1 MIYLD
6 TSSLT
11 KAYVSELGSDEVR
24 QLLERTSES
33 IYISSLSLVEFRCA
47 LARRTRALTLTD
59 AESQRIWASF
69 EGDVDDGVF
78 DVLPVDNEDHI
89 TARRL
94 IDAVAPLP
102 LKALDALH
110 LAIVRRARTLLGT
123 SFVTSDVQ
131 QAAAASALGI
141 STQTIALKI

>member
-33 IYISSLSLVEFRCA
+33 IYISTLSLVEFRCA

-89 TARRL
+89 SARRL

-123 SFVTSDVQ
+123 SFVTSDAQ

>member
-33 IYISSLSLVEFRCA
+33 IYICSLSLVEFRCA

-78 DVLPVDNEDHI
+78 DVLPVDNEDHVS
-89 TARRL
+89 ARRL

-123 SFVTSDVQ
+123 RLVTSDAQ

>member
-89 TARRL
+89 SARRL

-123 SFVTSDVQ
+123 RFVTSDAQ

>member
-6 TSSLT
+6 TSSLN

-33 IYISSLSLVEFRCA
+33 IYISTLSLVEFRCA

-89 TARRL
+89 SARRL

-123 SFVTSDVQ
+123 SFVTSDAQ

>member
-6 TSSLT
+6 TSALT

-24 QLLERTSES
+24 QLLERTADS
-33 IYISSLSLVEFRCA
+33 IYISTLSLVEFRCA

-59 AESQRIWASF
+59 SELQRIWASF
-69 EGDVDDGVF
+69 EGDVEDGVF
-78 DVLPVDNEDHI
+78 DVLPVENDDHI
-89 TARRL
+89 SARRL

-102 LKALDALH
+102 LKSLAALH
-110 LAIVRRARTLLGT
+110 LAIVRRARTLLGA
-123 SFVTSDVQ
+123 SFVTSDAQ

-141 STQTIALKI
+141 STQTVALKI

>member
-11 KAYVSELGSDEVR
+11 KAYVSESGSDEVR

-78 DVLPVDNEDHI
+78 DVLPVDNDDHLS
-89 TARRL
+89 ARRL

-110 LAIVRRARTLLGT
+110 LAIVRRARALLGA
-123 SFVTSDVQ
+123 SFVTSDAQ
-131 QAAAASALGI
+131 QATAASALGI

>member
-78 DVLPVDNEDHI
+78 DVLPVDNDDHI
-89 TARRL
+89 NARRL

-123 SFVTSDVQ
+123 SFVTSDAQ

>member
-33 IYISSLSLVEFRCA
+33 IYISTLSLVEFRCA

-59 AESQRIWASF
+59 AESRRIWASF

-89 TARRL
+89 SARRL

-123 SFVTSDVQ
+123 SFVTSDAQ
-131 QAAAASALGI
+131 QATAASALGI

>member
-78 DVLPVDNEDHI
+78 DVLPVDNEDHVS
-89 TARRL
+89 ARRL

-123 SFVTSDVQ
+123 RFVTSDAQ

>member
-78 DVLPVDNEDHI
+78 DVLPVNNDDHI
-89 TARRL
+89 NARRL

-123 SFVTSDVQ
+123 SFVTSDAQ
-131 QAAAASALGI
+131 QAAAATALGI

>member
-11 KAYVSELGSDEVR
+11 KAYVSESGSDEVR

-33 IYISSLSLVEFRCA
+33 IYISALSLVEFRCA

-78 DVLPVDNEDHI
+78 DVLPVNNDDHI
-89 TARRL
+89 SARRL

-110 LAIVRRARTLLGT
+110 LAIVRRARKLLGA
-123 SFVTSDVQ
+123 SFVTSDAQ

-141 STQTIALKI
+141 STQAIALKI

>member
-24 QLLERTSES
+24 QLLEHTSES

-59 AESQRIWASF
+59 ADSQRIWASF

-78 DVLPVDNEDHI
+78 DVLPVDNDDHVS
-89 TARRL
+89 ARRL

-110 LAIVRRARTLLGT
+110 LAIVRRARALLAIN
-123 SFVTSDVQ
+123 FVTSDAQ
-131 QAAAASALGI
+131 QAAAATALGI
-141 STQTIALKI
+141 STQTIAPKI

>member
-123 SFVTSDVQ
+123 SFVTSDAQ

>member
-78 DVLPVDNEDHI
+78 DVLPVDNDDHI
-89 TARRL
+89 NARRL

-110 LAIVRRARTLLGT
+110 LAIVRRARALLGT
-123 SFVTSDVQ
+123 SFVTSDAQ

>member
-33 IYISSLSLVEFRCA
+33 IYISTLSLVEFRCA

-78 DVLPVDNEDHI
+78 DVLPVDNDDHI
-89 TARRL
+89 SARRL

-123 SFVTSDVQ
+123 RLVTSDAQ